1 MPSRLVETHALPM
14 PATDLDSL
22 LRAAFPD
29 AEIEIMDLAGD
40 GDHYRA
46 RIVSTAFSG
55 LPRVR
60 QHQLVYAAL
69 KGRMGGELH
78 ALALE
83 TASPPGG

>member
-1 MPSRLVETHALPM
+1 MPMSQENLEAAL
-14 PATDLDSL
+14 
-22 LRAAFPD
+22 REGFPD
-29 AEIEIMDLAGD
+29 AEIQIQDLAGD

-46 RIVSTAFSG
+46 KIVSSAFRG

-69 KGRMGGELH
+69 RGRMGGELH

-83 TASPPGG
+83 TSAP

>member
-1 MPSRLVETHALPM
+1 MPIAQADLETI
-14 PATDLDSL
+14 
-22 LRAAFPD
+22 LREGFPD
-29 AEIEIMDLAGD
+29 AEIAIEDLAGD
-40 GDHYRA
+40 GDHYKA
-46 RIVSTAFSG
+46 RIVSTAFAG

-83 TASPPGG
+83 TSAPA

>member
-1 MPSRLVETHALPM
+1 MPMSQPDLETALR
-14 PATDLDSL
+14 DG
-22 LRAAFPD
+22 FPD
-29 AEIEIMDLAGD
+29 ADILVTDLAGD

-46 RIVSTAFSG
+46 KIVSEQFRG

-69 KGRMGGELH
+69 KGKMGGELH

-83 TASPPGG
+83 TSAPA

>member
-1 MPSRLVETHALPM
+1 MPIAQTQLEAI
-14 PATDLDSL
+14 
-22 LRAAFPD
+22 LREGFPD
-29 AEIEIMDLAGD
+29 AEIEVQDLAGD
-40 GDHYRA
+40 GDHYKA
-46 RIVSTAFSG
+46 RIVSTAFAG

-83 TASPPGG
+83 TSAP

>member
-1 MPSRLVETHALPM
+1 MSADALE
-14 PATDLDSL
+14 SE

-29 AEIEIMDLAGD
+29 AEIVVEDLAGD

-46 RIVSTAFSG
+46 RITSQAFAG
-55 LPRVR
+55 LNRVR

-69 KGRMGGELH
+69 KGKVGGVLH

-83 TASPPGG
+83 TSAPAAGA

>member
-1 MPSRLVETHALPM
+1 MSQLDLESR
-14 PATDLDSL
+14 

-29 AEIEIMDLAGD
+29 AQVTVEDLAGD

-46 RIVSTAFSG
+46 KIVSTAFTG

-60 QHQLVYAAL
+60 QHQLVNKAL
-69 KGRMGGELH
+69 ADVLGGTLH

-83 TASPPGG
+83 TSAP

>member
-1 MPSRLVETHALPM
+1 MPI
-14 PATDLDSL
+14 PAAELEAE

-29 AEIEIMDLAGD
+29 AQIAIDDLAGD

-46 RIVSTAFSG
+46 RITSTAFEG
-55 LPRVR
+55 LSRVR

-69 KGRMGGELH
+69 KGKVGGELH

-83 TASPPGG
+83 TGPPAKT

>member
-1 MPSRLVETHALPM
+1 MPM
-14 PATDLDSL
+14 PLATLEAE

-29 AEIEIMDLAGD
+29 AEIKIDDLAGD

-46 RIVSTAFSG
+46 RIVSSAFTG
-55 LPRVR
+55 LSRVK

-69 KGRMGGELH
+69 KGKVGGELH

-83 TASPPGG
+83 TQAPS